1 MSLSSRFLVELQS
14 ANTTRVNASKMG
26 LSYSWLLYTGLKIL
40 RQWIVPTRAHHQ
52 LLVHAVE
59 HEFVTLDNRM
69 QVPGS

>member
-1 MSLSSRFLVELQS
+1 MHGL
-14 ANTTRVNASKMG
+14 NARINALAATDHLISMG

-52 LLVHAVE
+52 LLVYTVKLQ
-59 HEFVTLDNRM
+59 FVTLVNRM

>member
-1 MSLSSRFLVELQS
+1 MNYVL
-14 ANTTRVNASKMG
+14 MG

-52 LLVHAVE
+52 LLVYTVKLQ
-59 HEFVTLDNRM
+59 FVTLVNRM